1 MNISENVTN
10 DLIDLCQELLT
21 NTTSYLPLP
30 SSSFP
35 NLTQLLEIIDIMRNV
50 VDMASLSVQERKKV
64 YNAFL
69 YDLVSCNCGDC
80 YEY

>member
-1 MNISENVTN
+1 MTN

-21 NTTSYLPLP
+21 NTNTYLPLP

-35 NLTQLLEIIDIMRNV
+35 NLTQLLEIIDIMQNV
-50 VDMASLSVQERKKV
+50 VDIASQSSVQERKKV

-69 YDLVSCNCGDC
+69 YDLVSCDCGDLL
-80 YEY
+80 